1 MPVMKAEL
9 RLCLNG
15 KMVPSEN
22 VNLPLLDPFNIDPAD
37 LNNEGAFSGDL
48 GADQATGP

>member
-15 KMVPSEN
+15 KAVPSEN
-22 VNLPLLDPFNIDPAD
+22 VSLPLLDPFNIAPAD
-37 LNNEGAFSGDL
+37 LNDEEPFLSR
-48 GADQATGP
+48 